1 MMAAEIF
8 CIKSSA
14 GAGSGQGERLSRLL
28 ASSRSPRPNASD
40 ARADPCPHPLQV
52 ALQEVLKARAGLTGK
67 RIKKGSPFDATGRA
81 TPCPR
86 CDRCQHR
93 PCSQLQH
100 CTAKTRSPPGIIG
113 IVKKEQ
119 GARSR
124 RAARAARH
132 PSACA
137 HYWPTHAHT
146 YTHQSAAPS
155 LALSGHHSHVPPR
168 ARATRSAHRP
178 CPPPGP
184 HAQNVLRS
192 GRCAR
197 SLVRANRR
205 RAPGSV
211 RRRRSGRKCGR
222 SMSGRAPS
230 PPTSSRSRTA
240 QSTSLMPPQRPSA
253 APSVLFAA
261 GRHALRRFPACPR
274 RKYSTSPKP
283 HPLRM
288 ASFAFRC
295 GVVRRGRQ
303 SSSLREA
310 WKCARAWVWAWVAL
324 WPLSRCMHRCLHCD

>member
-1 MMAAEIF
+1 MRVR
-8 CIKSSA
+8 
-14 GAGSGQGERLSRLL
+14 GELR
-28 ASSRSPRPNASD
+28 APRATTHLH
-40 ARADPCPHPLQV
+40 ARIIGPHTHTHTHTNHQHPP
-52 ALQEVLKARAGLTGK
+52 
-67 RIKKGSPFDATGRA
+67 SPFPVITHMCRRGRA
-81 TPCPR
+81 
-86 CDRCQHR
+86 Q
-93 PCSQLQH
+93 
-100 CTAKTRSPPGIIG
+100 PGRLI
-113 IVKKEQ
+113 
-119 GARSR
+119 A
-124 RAARAARH
+124 
-132 PSACA
+132 
-137 HYWPTHAHT
+137 
-146 YTHQSAAPS
+146 
-155 LALSGHHSHVPPR
+155 LA
-168 ARATRSAHRP
+168 
-178 CPPPGP
+178 PPPGP

-261 GRHALRRFPACPR
+261 GRHALRRFPACPH

-295 GVVRRGRQ
+295 GVVCRGRQ

-310 WKCARAWVWAWVAL
+310 LKCARAWVWAWVAL